1 MKYLLLKTD
10 TETYWFELDEDNYA
24 NRQIV
29 LDEYNEY
36 HFSCLEDYLAEGEI
50 NEDDVEGCFIDLT
63 KQEFDNEWQAV
74 IKKYEEQWNGLK
86 KRYPVG
92 TIVQGINSYI
102 YPQGTIIT
110 GKDFL
115 AVYKGNEQFYLHKSV
130 CYKVKSYDEIN
141 MWLVVG

>member
-10 TETYWFELDEDNYA
+10 TERYWFELDDDNYA

-50 NEDDVEGCFIDLT
+50 NETELEGCLINLT
-63 KQEFDNEWQAV
+63 RQEFDNVWQSV
-74 IKKYEEQWNGLK
+74 TKKYEKRWNEIK
-86 KRYPVG
+86 KRYPIG

-110 GKDFL
+110 GKDFM
-115 AVYKGNEQFYLHKSV
+115 AIYRGNEPFCLHKLV
-130 CYKVKSYDEIN
+130 YHKVKSYDEIN
-141 MWLVVG
+141 MWLVVE